1 MKEKYDLLH
10 INKDEGIFIRISKH
24 VNNIKIFD
32 KMLSK
37 REILKEWSK
46 SITKEEWDDKENT
59 RRNNIRLWNRW

>member
-46 SITKEEWDDKENT
+46 SITKEE
-59 RRNNIRLWNRW
+59 

>member
-10 INKDEGIFIRISKH
+10 INKDEGIFIRISKC

-46 SITKEEWDDKENT
+46 SMPKEWG
-59 RRNNIRLWNRW
+59 IWNYWMN

>member
-1 MKEKYDLLH
+1 MKEEYDLLH
-10 INKDEGIFIRISKH
+10 INKDEGIFIRISKC

-46 SITKEEWDDKENT
+46 SMPKE
-59 RRNNIRLWNRW
+59 